1 MVTNRNMNNV
11 LHYLDYCMNNQLRNI
26 FTEKTLQHHTAIPIV
41 FDLQVHCPFKV
52 KQDLTFTP
60 MSVIKP
66 FFFHEDSGLFSI

>member
-1 MVTNRNMNNV
+1 MNNK
-11 LHYLDYCMNNQLRNI
+11 LRNI
-26 FTEKTLQHHTAIPIV
+26 FTEKTLQHHTDIPIV

-66 FFFHEDSGLFSI
+66 FGFFFMKTLGYFLFDLFLLC